1 MSSIRS
7 ILEEVA
13 QMGAEYANFGSPFNT
28 EEDNIAGAEAL
39 YQSTIDQALKEIE
52 QTIEKAKPEITK
64 DMTISYGNVKWVS
77 VGLFETY
84 QSNLKKLLK

>member
-28 EEDNIAGAEAL
+28 DEDNIAGAEAL
-39 YQSTIDQALKEIE
+39 RQTTIDQALKDISELIDG
-52 QTIEKAKPEITK
+52 AKPTLSM
-64 DMTISYGNVKWVS
+64 DRNTPLVQLQVD
-77 VGLFETY
+77 TY
-84 QSNLKKLLK
+84 QSNLKELLK

>member
-28 EEDNIAGAEAL
+28 DEDNIAGAEAL
-39 YQSTIDQALKEIE
+39 RQSTIDQALKDISELIDA
-52 QTIEKAKPEITK
+52 AKPKFKRINSFDRIVLHK
-64 DMTISYGNVKWVS
+64 RSAAK
-77 VGLFETY
+77 LY
-84 QSNLKKLLK
+84 QAHLKELLK